1 MQSAGATPQQNPLG
15 HLIGAALSAAGK
27 GMGKGG
33 GFPQGGAPGANPWE
47 AMMQNCF
54 APHAGEGAASGQM
67 QNPMQ
72 QMLGAMLAK
81 GAGKGNACW
90 PGEMSPQ
97 DGYAGQGTTVET
109 STHVTP
115 ESTGP
120 VSEANH
126 APRAAFEES
135 VNDLVNMGL
144 VADSQTARELLTNH
158 GDIST
163 VVAILTEG

>member
-1 MQSAGATPQQNPLG
+1 MA
-15 HLIGAALSAAGK
+15 
-27 GMGKGG
+27 
-33 GFPQGGAPGANPWE
+33 GANPWE

-54 APHAGEGAASGQM
+54 APHAGEGA
-67 QNPMQ
+67 
-72 QMLGAMLAK
+72 
-81 GAGKGNACW
+81 GKGNACR
-90 PGEMSPQ
+90 PGEMPPQ
-97 DGYAGQGTTVET
+97 DGYAGQGTTAEA
-109 STHVTP
+109 SIHVTP
-115 ESTGP
+115 ESTAP